1 MSKFKIFSR
10 DLKLYFV
17 VSLIFELIQW
27 IFRNN
32 MLSQDLRGACDI
44 GDDVIINLEILGKL
58 YRRVV
63 LCQSRDYL
71 Y

>member
-27 IFRNN
+27 IFRNT

-44 GDDVIINLEILGKL
+44 GDDVISSLENSGQAGTARAAGTGPK
-58 YRRVV
+58 
-63 LCQSRDYL
+63 
-71 Y
+71 